1 MWNPKEQPVNQ
12 KMRELRLVC
21 EKEVEIRQQKA
32 MSAADSF
39 RKSLQS
45 VKVGSEENVVNQ
57 GKLSERGVGIST
69 WVLKLCL
76 GSGLQSLILF
86 MDCKTIV
93 KVCKLKD
100 QLRELEGELVK
111 SLAAKT
117 RKEAKCIATTEVL
130 SATKSRT
137 EELKK
142 FVQDQRA
149 RRDEYSAIISQQ
161 VLGRFFSATLKELET
176 KWNHEINHLGHLE
189 EAISWY
195 NRILGFRIETG
206 KGVKFIFNK
215 IDADN
220 LEKEYSFTIRHENNT
235 YTWVGDPL
243 FFMAALELS
252 INPVLLNRNIL

>member
-1 MWNPKEQPVNQ
+1 MWNPKEQPVHE

-21 EKEVEIRQQKA
+21 EKEIEIQQQKA

-45 VKVGSEENVVNQ
+45 VSEGNTVNQ
-57 GKLSERGVGIST
+57 
-69 WVLKLCL
+69 
-76 GSGLQSLILF
+76 
-86 MDCKTIV
+86 V
-93 KVCKLKD
+93 KVCKFKD
-100 QLRELEGELVK
+100 QLRKLEGELVK
-111 SLAAKT
+111 SFAAKT

-130 SATKSRT
+130 SAAKSRT

-142 FVQDQRA
+142 FVQDQWA

-161 VLGRFFSATLKELET
+161 VLGRFFSATLKELEM
-176 KWNHEINHLGHLE
+176 KRNHQINHPEHLE
-189 EAISWY
+189 EAILWY

-235 YTWVGDPL
+235 YTC
-243 FFMAALELS
+243 
-252 INPVLLNRNIL
+252 R